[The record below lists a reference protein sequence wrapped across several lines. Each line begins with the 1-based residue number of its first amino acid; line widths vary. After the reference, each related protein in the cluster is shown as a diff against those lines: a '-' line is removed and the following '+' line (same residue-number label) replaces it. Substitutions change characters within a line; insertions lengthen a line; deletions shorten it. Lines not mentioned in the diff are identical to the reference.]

1 MLDPR
6 ETRDGLSVRPLGH
19 HIYLAAKA
27 KGDTSMCGKA
37 RCSETTKRYARRDP
51 DGRVKA
57 VLLEPKCP
65 YCKERRLGKVVD
77 AQALPDHRYFAA
89 TVVNTLQGSWVA
101 IRNRKDTKWAPP
113 AVLNVKQARNAGL
126 PTGCKP

>member
-1 MLDPR
+1 M
-6 ETRDGLSVRPLGH
+6 RPLGH
-19 HIYLAAKA
+19 RTYLAAKA
-27 KGDTSMCGKA
+27 KGESSMSGKA
-37 RCSETTKRYARRDP
+37 RRSETTKRPARRDP
-51 DGRVKA
+51 DGMVKA

-77 AQALPDHRYFAA
+77 AQVLPDNRYFAA

-101 IRNRKDTKWAPP
+101 LRNRKDTKWAPR
-113 AVLNVKQARNAGL
+113 AVLNVKHARNAGL